1 MTLQRSVTTAAARP
15 ERMSPTSVTRIDGL
29 TGLRFFFALLV
40 VCHHSVQ
47 HWFGP
52 ASYPVADF
60 GYIGVDLFFVLSGF
74 VLAWPS
80 RPVRRGRFWWDRMSR
95 VWPLHLLFLL
105 VGLALI
111 GYGVDRPT
119 GGSLLAN
126 VVLVQAWFPSST
138 TYFSIN
144 AVSWSLS
151 CELFFYLA
159 FPWLIAWLQ
168 PMMSSSRRRVA
179 ALVVV
184 GLAIYPGLFS
194 LTIAPS
200 APGPHEWS
208 TYVLPLWRMG
218 EFLLGII
225 AALEVRDGW
234 RPRLSGAA
242 ALWVMVAASAG
253 LLADGL
259 AKGHLPDRAVIE
271 VVGACLAALAFA
283 AVAADEVAGRR
294 SWYAQ
299 PWMVTLG
306 ASSYAL
312 YLLHAL
318 LFGALIAI
326 ASWTGPGLLNPL
338 AWAAYL
344 LLAVALS
351 IGVHRWIELPV
362 ERWLRAHRP
371 AAAR

>member
-15 ERMSPTSVTRIDGL
+15 ERISPTSVTRIDGL

-80 RPVRRGRFWWDRMSR
+80 RPVRAGRFWWDRMSR
-95 VWPLHLLFLL
+95 VWPLHVFFLL
-105 VGLALI
+105 LGLALI
-111 GYGVDRPT
+111 GYGVNRPT
-119 GGSLLAN
+119 GGALLAN
-126 VVLVQAWFPSST
+126 LVLVQAWFPSPA
-138 TYFSIN
+138 TYFSVN

-159 FPWLIAWLQ
+159 FPWLIGWLR
-168 PMMSSSRRRVA
+168 PLTSASRRWVA
-179 ALVVV
+179 GFVVA

-194 LTIAPS
+194 LTIAPT
-200 APGPHEWS
+200 AAGPHEWS

-234 RPRLSGAA
+234 RPRLSGTA
-242 ALWVMVAASAG
+242 ALWLMILASAG
-253 LLADGL
+253 LLTDGL
-259 AKGHLPDRAVIE
+259 IQGRLPDRAVIE

-283 AVAADEVAGRR
+283 SVAADEVAGRR
-294 SWYAQ
+294 SWFGR

-318 LFGALIAI
+318 LFGALV
-326 ASWTGPGLLNPL
+326 SVSDWTGTGPVNLL
-338 AWAAYL
+338 AWSAYVG
-344 LLAVALS
+344 LAVGLS
-351 IGVHRWIELPV
+351 LVVHRWIELPV
-362 ERWLRAHRP
+362 ERWLREHRP
-371 AAAR
+371 TLAQ